1 MWTIELSGAATII
14 EMRKKKAL
22 TVARQG
28 LFCELDKLIF
38 DVLCRTR
45 LKRLDKICQ
54 NPKAEE
60 SNDPVRENW

>member
-28 LFCELDKLIF
+28 LVCELDKLIF
-38 DVLCRTR
+38 DVPAVGGDT
-45 LKRLDKICQ
+45 LKALG
-54 NPKAEE
+54 
-60 SNDPVRENW
+60 